1 MLARVWRG
9 PATRPSFR
17 RGIGI
22 QLRGEAMIM
31 SEEIRTQAPTAMTEG
46 GVGQAD
52 IDNEALREQVEA
64 ALDTIRPAIAMD
76 GGNVEL
82 LDIEEGVVTLRM
94 MGACGGCPMSTMTLK
109 RGIEERLKA
118 MVPGIERVDS
128 I

>member
-1 MLARVWRG
+1 MTEAMERANDGR
-9 PATRPSFR
+9 PATAVT
-17 RGIGI
+17 
-22 QLRGEAMIM
+22 EA
-31 SEEIRTQAPTAMTEG
+31 E
-46 GVGQAD
+46 VGTTD
-52 IDNEALREQVEA
+52 FDNAALRERVEE

-109 RGIEERLKA
+109 RGIEQRLQE
-118 MVPGIERVDS
+118 MVPGIVRVDA

>member
-1 MLARVWRG
+1 MIDT
-9 PATRPSFR
+9 TRTV
-17 RGIGI
+17 
-22 QLRGEAMIM
+22 LTEA
-31 SEEIRTQAPTAMTEG
+31 EVGTAGTDM
-46 GVGQAD
+46 
-52 IDNEALREQVEA
+52 EALRERVEE

-82 LDIEEGVVTLRM
+82 VDIDQGVVTLRM

-109 RGIEERLKA
+109 RGIEERLRN

>member
-1 MLARVWRG
+1 
-9 PATRPSFR
+9 
-17 RGIGI
+17 
-22 QLRGEAMIM
+22 M
-31 SEEIRTQAPTAMTEG
+31 SEEIRTQAPTATTEG

-109 RGIEERLKA
+109 RGIEERLKV

>member
-1 MLARVWRG
+1 
-9 PATRPSFR
+9 
-17 RGIGI
+17 
-22 QLRGEAMIM
+22 M
-31 SEEIRTQAPTAMTEG
+31 SEEIRTQAPTATTEG

-82 LDIEEGVVTLRM
+82 LDIEDGVVTLRM

-109 RGIEERLKA
+109 RGIEERLKV

>member
-1 MLARVWRG
+1 MMNDEMQAAG
-9 PATRPSFR
+9 AT
-17 RGIGI
+17 
-22 QLRGEAMIM
+22 EA
-31 SEEIRTQAPTAMTEG
+31 
-46 GVGQAD
+46 GVGQAALD
-52 IDNEALREQVEA
+52 GEALREQVEA

-109 RGIEERLKA
+109 RGIEERLRS
-118 MVPGIERVDS
+118 MVPGIERVDA

>member
-1 MLARVWRG
+1 
-9 PATRPSFR
+9 
-17 RGIGI
+17 
-22 QLRGEAMIM
+22 MIM
-31 SEEIRTQAPTAMTEG
+31 SEEIRTQAPTATTEG

-109 RGIEERLKA
+109 RGIEERLKV

>member
-1 MLARVWRG
+1 
-9 PATRPSFR
+9 
-17 RGIGI
+17 
-22 QLRGEAMIM
+22 MIM
-31 SEEIRTQAPTAMTEG
+31 SEEIRTEAPTATTEG

-82 LDIEEGVVTLRM
+82 LDIEDGVVTLRM

-109 RGIEERLKA
+109 RGIEERLKV

>member
-1 MLARVWRG
+1 MTDIMDTTQKSAGL
-9 PATRPSFR
+9 T
-17 RGIGI
+17 
-22 QLRGEAMIM
+22 EA
-31 SEEIRTQAPTAMTEG
+31 E
-46 GVGQAD
+46 VGTTD
-52 IDNEALREQVEA
+52 FDNEALRERVEE

-109 RGIEERLKA
+109 RGIEERLRS
-118 MVPGIERVDS
+118 MVPGIVRVDA

>member
-1 MLARVWRG
+1 
-9 PATRPSFR
+9 
-17 RGIGI
+17 
-22 QLRGEAMIM
+22 MIM
-31 SEEIRTQAPTAMTEG
+31 SEEIRTQAPTATTEG

-82 LDIEEGVVTLRM
+82 LDIEDGVVTLRM

-109 RGIEERLKA
+109 RGIEERLKV

>member
-1 MLARVWRG
+1 M
-9 PATRPSFR
+9 SHD
-17 RGIGI
+17 I
-22 QLRGEAMIM
+22 QTDALPTTEA
-31 SEEIRTQAPTAMTEG
+31 
-46 GVGQAD
+46 GVGQVEFD
-52 IDNEALREQVEA
+52 SEALREQVEA

-109 RGIEERLKA
+109 RGIEERLRA
-118 MVPGIERVDS
+118 LVPGIVRVDA